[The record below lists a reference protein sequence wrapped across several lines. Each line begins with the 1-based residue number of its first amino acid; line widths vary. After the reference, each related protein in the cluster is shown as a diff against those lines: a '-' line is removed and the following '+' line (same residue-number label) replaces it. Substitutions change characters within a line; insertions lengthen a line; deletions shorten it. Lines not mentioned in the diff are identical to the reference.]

1 MLGWL
6 LPTKATAQNGC
17 GLDYADLW
25 RAVAQDTPSETHF
38 FTDVTFSCD
47 DGTLISADSAIVSPP
62 RQLSQWFGNVSFN
75 EEGRELKA
83 DRATYR
89 SDIDRL
95 DAFGNVS
102 LVDTTGSEL
111 EGDNLVYIREGDGT
125 QPTQLTM
132 TGLGGRQPRA
142 RIVPGESEPSAAP
155 DSTGS
160 EDLGLA
166 DSAGVEVADAADSS
180 ATATVPEEPLDA
192 DSLPADSVANEA
204 ADTAAPPSLERES
217 RTTEPYVVTADR
229 IIIEG
234 NNTFR
239 GEGNVDVTRESL
251 HATGRNMVYDGELG
265 ELLMVGE
272 ARSEGE
278 GYDLAAESITVVLPD
293 DEVEA
298 VVARGEAELTTDDLD
313 LTAPKIHLFVD
324 EDALQRLVAAQL
336 GPDDGPI
343 ATAQPTPPPGSGA
356 PEAPDLRATALTQD
370 FLLLGDSLDVE
381 TPGEVLER
389 VVAVGRARGES
400 FAGDSLNQPDT
411 PEVAQHDWLEGD
423 TIVATFIETLADAAP
438 PVVSDSLVAAGAPQ
452 ADSTNPLA
460 GFQAQPDQSDEGEGE
475 APSDRF
481 TLESLVASGN
491 AKSLY
496 RMSPSDTTGLV
507 EPGRL
512 ALHYVVGAGI
522 TITMVDGEVDRME
535 VSGQTQ
541 GFHLEP
547 LAAAPVVADTLGA
560 DTLATDTLGVDTLG
574 TGLQGVDGARGAGTA
589 ADTADTSGGDTVAVD
604 TLAPAGQVGE
614 GSRDGEAGTA
624 MGKSVD
630 SGVVK
635 VPPSL
640 LRTDPFTWIDA
651 NPAQTPQRRRSVP
664 WSKR

>member
-1 MLGWL
+1 MGRTLLASRSLLASLGL
-6 LPTKATAQNGC
+6 LGAYLVPLSASAQNGC

-62 RQLSQWFGNVSFN
+62 QQLSQWFGNVSFN

-111 EGDNLVYIREGDGT
+111 EGDNLVYIRDGDGS

-142 RIVPGESEPSAAP
+142 RIVPGETDAPAAVDSSGLEGASSGDSTTSETSAPEGAAP
-155 DSTGS
+155 
-160 EDLGLA
+160 A
-166 DSAGVEVADAADSS
+166 DTSAADS
-180 ATATVPEEPLDA
+180 TASPL
-192 DSLPADSVANEA
+192 
-204 ADTAAPPSLERES
+204 LERQS

-239 GEGNVDVTRESL
+239 GEGRVDVSRESL

-265 ELLMVGE
+265 ELLMVGD

-278 GYDLAAESITVVLPD
+278 GYDLTAESITVVLPD
-293 DEVEA
+293 DDVEA
-298 VVARGEAELTTDDLD
+298 VVARGDAELTTDDLD
-313 LTAPKIHLFVD
+313 LTAPKIHIFVD
-324 EDALQRLVAAQL
+324 DDALQRLVAAQL
-336 GPDDGPI
+336 GPDDGPV
-343 ATAQPTPPPGSGA
+343 AAASPMPPPGSGA
-356 PEAPDLRATALTQD
+356 PEPSDLRATALTQD

-389 VVAVGRARGES
+389 VVAVGQARGES
-400 FAGDSLNQPDT
+400 FAGDSLNQADT
-411 PEVAQHDWLEGD
+411 PELARRDWLEGD
-423 TIVATFIETLADAAP
+423 TIVATFIEAPETPAEDLAVP
-438 PVVSDSLVAAGAPQ
+438 EVVQPDTT
-452 ADSTNPLA
+452 DPLA
-460 GFQAQPDQSDEGEGE
+460 GFQAQPTDQTEEGEGDS
-475 APSDRF
+475 PRDRF

-496 RMSPSDTTGLV
+496 RMAPSDTTGLV

-522 TITMVDGEVDRME
+522 TITMLDGEVDRME

-547 LAAAPVVADTLGA
+547 LAVGAAVPDTLAGDTLAVDTLGA
-560 DTLATDTLGVDTLG
+560 GAGGVDTVGVDTL
-574 TGLQGVDGARGAGTA
+574 
-589 ADTADTSGGDTVAVD
+589 SVD
-604 TLAPAGQVGE
+604 TLGPATPGTEMLQASSSSLYQAGP
-614 GSRDGEAGTA
+614 GANTSR
-624 MGKSVD
+624 SVD
-630 SGVVK
+630 SGVVHPL
-635 VPPSL
+635 PPP
-640 LRTDPFTWIDA
+640 LRRDPFTWIHDV
-651 NPAQTPQRRRSVP
+651 PRVLQRRRSVP